1 MKRGWKE
8 GRVENSARS
17 FHSRTNLHSRCIH
30 IEGISLFDG
39 RGSISRISA
48 EQNNRMNGNRG
59 WWSCPEHGVSD
70 GQWNIRSTWI
80 NVLKMETLRERRGER
95 EKNRWTA
102 ISFFS
107 LVLFE
112 IELVDADASRLATCR
127 EFWCIYRVNIEIF
140 PSRRRRYRAETLIFQ
155 RSIEQRR
162 EKASIAHP
170 PLAANLSR
178 TRNFS
183 FSFLDRMLHIRPT
196 SYHAFICIYLLFR

>member
-17 FHSRTNLHSRCIH
+17 FHSHTNLHSRYIH

-59 WWSCPEHGVSD
+59 WWSCPEHGVSGNEIFD
-70 GQWNIRSTWI
+70 QRGSTFWKWK
-80 NVLKMETLRERRGER
+80 LWER
-95 EKNRWTA
+95 EGGKGEKS

-140 PSRRRRYRAETLIFQ
+140 PSCRRRSSLQSGDFNFPAIDRAKKGK
-155 RSIEQRR
+155 SIDRASPPRR
-162 EKASIAHP
+162 Q
-170 PLAANLSR
+170 
-178 TRNFS
+178 
-183 FSFLDRMLHIRPT
+183 
-196 SYHAFICIYLLFR
+196 FISNA

>member
-1 MKRGWKE
+1 MKL
-8 GRVENSARS
+8 
-17 FHSRTNLHSRCIH
+17 SRTRC
-30 IEGISLFDG
+30 F
-39 RGSISRISA
+39 RRAMKYSINVDQRF
-48 EQNNRMNGNRG
+48 ENGNFG
-59 WWSCPEHGVSD
+59 
-70 GQWNIRSTWI
+70 
-80 NVLKMETLRERRGER
+80 R
-95 EKNRWTA
+95 EKGGKGEKS

-127 EFWCIYRVNIEIF
+127 EFWCIYRLNIEIF

>member
-127 EFWCIYRVNIEIF
+127 EFWCIYQLNIEIF
-140 PSRRRRYRAETLIFQ
+140 PSRRRRSSLQSGDFNFPAIDRAKKGK
-155 RSIEQRR
+155 SIDRASPPRR
-162 EKASIAHP
+162 Q
-170 PLAANLSR
+170 
-178 TRNFS
+178 
-183 FSFLDRMLHIRPT
+183 
-196 SYHAFICIYLLFR
+196 FISNA

>member
-1 MKRGWKE
+1 MKLSW
-8 GRVENSARS
+8 
-17 FHSRTNLHSRCIH
+17 TRC
-30 IEGISLFDG
+30 F
-39 RGSISRISA
+39 RRAMKYSINVDQRF
-48 EQNNRMNGNRG
+48 ENGNFG
-59 WWSCPEHGVSD
+59 
-70 GQWNIRSTWI
+70 
-80 NVLKMETLRERRGER
+80 R
-95 EKNRWTA
+95 EKGGKGEKS

>member
-1 MKRGWKE
+1 MKL
-8 GRVENSARS
+8 
-17 FHSRTNLHSRCIH
+17 SRTRC
-30 IEGISLFDG
+30 F
-39 RGSISRISA
+39 RRAMKYSINVDQRF
-48 EQNNRMNGNRG
+48 ENGNFG
-59 WWSCPEHGVSD
+59 
-70 GQWNIRSTWI
+70 
-80 NVLKMETLRERRGER
+80 R
-95 EKNRWTA
+95 EKGGKGEKS

>member
-1 MKRGWKE
+1 MYTYRGNLPFR
-8 GRVENSARS
+8 GGVFRVFQQSKI
-17 FHSRTNLHSRCIH
+17 TGWT
-30 IEGISLFDG
+30 GIGVDEVVPNTVFQTGNEIFDQ
-39 RGSISRISA
+39 RGSTFWKWKLW
-48 EQNNRMNGNRG
+48 E
-59 WWSCPEHGVSD
+59 
-70 GQWNIRSTWI
+70 
-80 NVLKMETLRERRGER
+80 RERRGER

>member
-17 FHSRTNLHSRCIH
+17 FHSRTNLHSRC

-59 WWSCPEHGVSD
+59 WWSCPEHGVSGNEIFD
-70 GQWNIRSTWI
+70 QRGSTFWKWK
-80 NVLKMETLRERRGER
+80 LWER
-95 EKNRWTA
+95 EKGGKGEKS

-140 PSRRRRYRAETLIFQ
+140 PSRRRRYRAEILIFQ

>member
-1 MKRGWKE
+1 MKLSW
-8 GRVENSARS
+8 
-17 FHSRTNLHSRCIH
+17 TRC
-30 IEGISLFDG
+30 F
-39 RGSISRISA
+39 RRAMKYSINVDQRF
-48 EQNNRMNGNRG
+48 ENGNFG
-59 WWSCPEHGVSD
+59 
-70 GQWNIRSTWI
+70 
-80 NVLKMETLRERRGER
+80 R
-95 EKNRWTA
+95 EKGGKGEKS

-127 EFWCIYRVNIEIF
+127 EFWCIYRLNIEIF

>member
-1 MKRGWKE
+1 MKL
-8 GRVENSARS
+8 
-17 FHSRTNLHSRCIH
+17 SRTRC
-30 IEGISLFDG
+30 F
-39 RGSISRISA
+39 RRAMKYSINVDQRF
-48 EQNNRMNGNRG
+48 ENGNFGR
-59 WWSCPEHGVSD
+59 
-70 GQWNIRSTWI
+70 
-80 NVLKMETLRERRGER
+80 KKGER

>member
-17 FHSRTNLHSRCIH
+17 FHSRTNLHSRC

-80 NVLKMETLRERRGER
+80 NVLKMETLREREGGKGEKSMNGDIIFLPCIIR
-95 EKNRWTA
+95 NRA
-102 ISFFS
+102 CRCRRVKISYVPGI
-107 LVLFE
+107 LVYISAE
-112 IELVDADASRLATCR
+112 
-127 EFWCIYRVNIEIF
+127 YR
-140 PSRRRRYRAETLIFQ
+140 
-155 RSIEQRR
+155 
-162 EKASIAHP
+162 
-170 PLAANLSR
+170 NLSVSSSSLQSGDF
-178 TRNFS
+178 NFPAI
-183 FSFLDRMLHIRPT
+183 DRAKKGKSIDRASPPRRQ
-196 SYHAFICIYLLFR
+196 FISNA